1 MTDANQ
7 TAKHGS
13 VMVVDGASL
22 HVRRSGYGDQDGSGY
37 FVLDEND
44 VEWRPHDEREGCY
57 LEVRLA
63 RSEMIELRDFLLRE
77 YPPERDAYKEIERL
91 RSALIR
97 IGCYRGKSVLE
108 MGDMARE
115 AINAE
120 QIR

>member
-1 MTDANQ
+1 MTTQDK
-7 TAKHGS
+7 TAAHGAI
-13 VMVVDGASL
+13 MVVDGASL
-22 HVRRSGYGDQDGSGY
+22 HVRRSGYGEQDGSGY

-63 RSEMIELRDFLLRE
+63 KSEMIELRDFLLRE
-77 YPPERDAYKEIERL
+77 YPPTQDPAKEIERL
-91 RSALIR
+91 RSALIK

-115 AINAE
+115 AINV
-120 QIR
+120 QQH